1 MLDIARGDR
10 FTLVERKANKMNEE
24 VARSKKQNLV
34 SHLKK
39 LDSLLVAFSGGV
51 DSTFLLVVAHQV
63 LGEKVVAVTA
73 RSVIHPGREGE
84 DAAAF
89 ARERGI
95 RHLVF
100 SSEEMS
106 LLEFVSNGPDRCYHC
121 KRHLVQALFKIAR
134 EHGIKNVA
142 HGANTDDL
150 KDYRPG
156 FRAADEAG
164 VLAPLIDAELNKEEI
179 RFLSKEMGLPTWDK
193 PPMPCLASRI
203 PYGSPITGG
212 KLKMIEEAERF
223 LLDQGFREVRVR
235 HHGAVARIEVGSA
248 EQEKIMANGLRQAT
262 VDKFRKIG
270 FEHVALDLEGYLAGK
285 MNRALGKEQ

>member
-1 MLDIARGDR
+1 
-10 FTLVERKANKMNEE
+10 MNEE

-51 DSTFLLVVAHQV
+51 DSAFLLAVAHET
-63 LGEKVVAVTA
+63 LGEKVLAVTA
-73 RSVIHPGREGE
+73 RSVIYPKREAE
-84 DAAAF
+84 HAREF
-89 ARERGI
+89 ARQRGI
-95 RHLVF
+95 RHLTI

-106 LLEFVSNGPDRCYHC
+106 LPEFVANQPDRCYHC
-121 KRHLVQALFKIAR
+121 KRYVVEALFRVAQ
-134 EHGIKNVA
+134 ENGIKYVA
-142 HGANTDDL
+142 HGANVDDL

-193 PPMPCLASRI
+193 PPIPCLASRI
-203 PYGSPITGG
+203 PYGSHITEG

-285 MNRALGKEQ
+285 MNRYLGKEQ

>member
-1 MLDIARGDR
+1 
-10 FTLVERKANKMNEE
+10 MNEE
-24 VARSKKQNLV
+24 VARSKKENLV
-34 SHLKK
+34 SHLKN
-39 LDSLLVAFSGGV
+39 LDSLLVAYSGGV
-51 DSTFLLVVAHQV
+51 DSSFLLAVAHEV

-73 RSVIHPGREGE
+73 RSVIHPSREGK
-84 DAAAF
+84 DATAF
-89 ARERGI
+89 TGKSGL

-100 SSEEMS
+100 DSEEMS
-106 LLEFVSNGPDRCYHC
+106 LPEFVANRPDRCYHC
-121 KRHLVQALFKIAR
+121 KRHLIQALFKFAR
-134 EHGIKNVA
+134 EHGIRHLA

-164 VLAPLIDAELNKEEI
+164 VLAPLIDAQLNKEEI

-203 PYGSPITGG
+203 PYGIPITEG
-212 KLKMIEEAERF
+212 KLKMVEEAERF

-248 EQEKIMANGLRQAT
+248 EREKVMANGLRQAT

-285 MNRALGKEQ
+285 MNRALAKEQ

>member
-1 MLDIARGDR
+1 MLDIARFDR
-10 FTLVERKANKMNEE
+10 FTLVERKPNKMNEE

-51 DSTFLLVVAHQV
+51 DSAFLLALAHET
-63 LGEKVVAVTA
+63 LGEKVLAVTA
-73 RSVIHPGREGE
+73 RSVIHPKREAE
-84 DAAAF
+84 HAREF
-89 ARERGI
+89 ARQRGI
-95 RHLVF
+95 RHVTI

-106 LLEFVSNGPDRCYHC
+106 LPEFVSNGPDRCYHC
-121 KRHLVQALFKIAR
+121 KRHLVQAFSKIAR
-134 EHGIKNVA
+134 EHGIKYVA
-142 HGANTDDL
+142 HGANVDDL

-164 VLAPLIDAELNKEEI
+164 VLASLIDAELSKEEI
-179 RFLSKEMGLPTWDK
+179 RFLSKEMGLQTWDK
-193 PPMPCLASRI
+193 PPIPCLASRI
-203 PYGSPITGG
+203 PYGSLITEG

-248 EQEKIMANGLRQAT
+248 ERERIMANGLRQAT
-262 VDKFRKIG
+262 VDEFRKIG

>member
-1 MLDIARGDR
+1 MI
-10 FTLVERKANKMNEE
+10 EE
-24 VARSKKQNLV
+24 VARSKKENLV
-34 SHLKK
+34 SYLKK
-39 LDSLLVAFSGGV
+39 LDSLLVAYSGGV
-51 DSTFLLVVAHQV
+51 DSSFLLAVAHEV

-84 DAAAF
+84 DASAF
-89 ARERGI
+89 ARRRGV

-100 SSEEMS
+100 NSEEMG
-106 LLEFVSNGPDRCYHC
+106 LREFVANRPDRCYHC
-121 KRHLVQALFKIAR
+121 KRHLVQALFRIAR
-134 EHGIKNVA
+134 ENGIKNVA
-142 HGANTDDL
+142 HGTNTDDL

-156 FRAADEAG
+156 FRASDEAG
-164 VLAPLIDAELNKEEI
+164 VLAPLVDAQLNKEEI

-193 PPMPCLASRI
+193 PPLPCLASRI
-203 PYGSPITGG
+203 PYGSPVTEE
-212 KLKMIEEAERF
+212 KLKMVEEAERF

-248 EQEKIMANGLRQAT
+248 ERERIMANGLRQAT

-285 MNRALGKEQ
+285 MNRALAKEH

>member
-1 MLDIARGDR
+1 
-10 FTLVERKANKMNEE
+10 MNEE
-24 VARSKKQNLV
+24 IARSKKENLA

-39 LDSLLVAFSGGV
+39 LDSLVVAFSGGV
-51 DSTFLLVVAHQV
+51 DSALLLAVAYQV
-63 LGEKVVAVTA
+63 LGDKVLAVTA

-89 ARERGI
+89 AGKSGL

-100 SSEEMS
+100 NSEEMS
-106 LLEFVSNGPDRCYHC
+106 LPEFVANQPDRCYHC

-134 EHGIKNVA
+134 ENGIKNVA

-164 VLAPLIDAELNKEEI
+164 VLAPLIDAQLNKEEI

-203 PYGSPITGG
+203 PYGSPITEG
-212 KLKMIEEAERF
+212 KLKMVEEAERF

-248 EQEKIMANGLRQAT
+248 EREKIMANGLRQAT

-285 MNRALGKEQ
+285 MNRALAKEQ

>member
-1 MLDIARGDR
+1 MI
-10 FTLVERKANKMNEE
+10 EE
-24 VARSKKQNLV
+24 VARSKKENLV
-34 SHLKK
+34 SYLKK
-39 LDSLLVAFSGGV
+39 LDSLLVAYSGGV
-51 DSTFLLVVAHQV
+51 DSSFLLAVAHEV

-73 RSVIHPGREGE
+73 RSVIHPSREGE

-89 ARERGI
+89 TGKSGL

-100 SSEEMS
+100 DSEEMS
-106 LLEFVSNGPDRCYHC
+106 LPEFVANRPDRCYHC
-121 KRHLVQALFKIAR
+121 KRHLVQTLFKIAR
-134 EHGIKNVA
+134 EKGIKNVA

-164 VLAPLIDAELNKEEI
+164 VLAPLIDAQLNKEEI

-203 PYGSPITGG
+203 PYGIPITEG
-212 KLKMIEEAERF
+212 KLKMVEEAERF

-248 EQEKIMANGLRQAT
+248 EREKIMANGLRQAT

-285 MNRALGKEQ
+285 MNRALAKEQRGR